1 VAESLV
7 RKRKRTRKGVQAKGR
22 TAGGRGR
29 LEEKGGGRSR
39 GGNPGEVGL
48 REGRKRKNV
57 GERVLG
63 SKKGGNPGNA
73 RGKGNGKNASTEGK
87 KPNRRQ
93 TIIGPGVYHC
103 LRCGGTTVVF
113 GPSYIMGCKYCGSR
127 RLWDSFLRPECRGV
141 PFEKRIHIYY
151 EKLRKRRLKKMMSKE
166 KEKDQM
172 SKEKDQKKNP

>member
-7 RKRKRTRKGVQAKGR
+7 RKRKRNRKGESSKES
-22 TAGGRGR
+22 TAGRWGRMR
-29 LEEKGGGRSR
+29 ERGGGRSR

-48 REGRKRKNV
+48 QKEKKRGSVRERS
-57 GERVLG
+57 LG
-63 SKKGGNPGNA
+63 NKKGGNPGNA
-73 RGKGNGKNASTEGK
+73 KGNGSNASTEEK

-103 LRCGGTTVVF
+103 LRCGGTTVVY
-113 GPSYIMGCKYCGSR
+113 GPDYIMGCKYCGSR

-151 EKLRKRRLKKMMSKE
+151 EKLRKRRLQKMMSKE
-166 KEKDQM
+166 KDQM
-172 SKEKDQKKNP
+172 GKEKDQKKTP